1 MDGEKHERLDKIK
14 IVSSK
19 GQSDKRFQWESLYSL
34 QEANEKV
41 KNFTVFQ
48 TILFYSIE
56 CKQID
61 KILHLTEVTVHFQN
75 IFECTMEIPYYIP
88 NINQLK
94 LISKPQF

>member
-1 MDGEKHERLDKIK
+1 MDGEKYKRLDKIK

-19 GQSDKRFQWESLYSL
+19 GQSDKRFRWESLYSL
-34 QEANEKV
+34 QGANEKV

-75 IFECTMEIPYYIP
+75 IYS
-88 NINQLK
+88 NILK
-94 LISKPQF
+94 SYLITFQT